1 MIVMP
6 PKCFD
11 ICCQMDTLSTSH
23 ALTMFPCMSP
33 LSHQVGENIPN
44 ITRPY
49 AFIDLRIKQGPNS
62 LEKITED
69 APVSIGE
76 LLGDIGGFWGEC
88 TKYSLQRKCAYQ
100 HVPRVRPCCAATT
113 ALPKNVHVSMLS
125 RAPVRN

>member
-6 PKCFD
+6 PK
-11 ICCQMDTLSTSH
+11 ILIVCCQMDTLSTSH
-23 ALTMFPCMSP
+23 SLTMFPCMSP

-62 LEKITED
+62 LETITED

-76 LLGDIGGFWGEC
+76 LLGDIGGFWGE
-88 TKYSLQRKCAYQ
+88 Y
-100 HVPRVRPCCAATT
+100 
-113 ALPKNVHVSMLS
+113 
-125 RAPVRN
+125 